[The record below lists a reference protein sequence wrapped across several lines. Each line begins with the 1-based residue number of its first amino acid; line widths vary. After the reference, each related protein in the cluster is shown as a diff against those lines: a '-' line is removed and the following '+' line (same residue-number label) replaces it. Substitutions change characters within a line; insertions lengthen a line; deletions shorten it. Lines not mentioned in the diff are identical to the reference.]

1 MVNIL
6 QLFGETNDAAAAAV
20 VGNTELEK
28 NISYG
33 KSTGC
38 VKLTV
43 R

>member
-6 QLFGETNDAAAAAV
+6 QLFGETNDAAV

>member
-6 QLFGETNDAAAAAV
+6 QLFGETNDAAAV

>member
-1 MVNIL
+1 MVKIL
-6 QLFGETNDAAAAAV
+6 QLFGETNDAAAAV